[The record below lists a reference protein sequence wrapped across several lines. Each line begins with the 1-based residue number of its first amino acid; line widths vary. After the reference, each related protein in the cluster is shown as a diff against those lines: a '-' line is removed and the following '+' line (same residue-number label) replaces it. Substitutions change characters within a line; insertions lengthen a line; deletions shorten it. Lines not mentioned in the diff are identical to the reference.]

1 MTAAGGPPQPLPGGL
16 AAVAQARPLS
26 GGSIAA
32 VWHARL
38 VDGTEVVVKQGD
50 TPAELEAE
58 GLEAL
63 AAAGAPVPAVLG
75 QADTVLVLEY
85 LSGPPGDRRE
95 LGRQLAGVH
104 RHLGERFGWHRDNVI
119 GPLPQAN
126 PPTDDWPAF
135 LAEARL
141 APYLDDLPADLA
153 RRLGRAIDGGAV
165 TEVADHDVVPSLVH
179 GDLWSGNVLADRW
192 LLDPAVHHAD
202 REIDLAMLE
211 LFGSVGPA
219 LRSGYEEVWP
229 CDEGHAQ
236 RLPLLQLP
244 PLLVHVRLF
253 GAGYLG
259 GVASRLDALGW

>member
-1 MTAAGGPPQPLPGGL
+1 MTRTNGPVEPLPGGL
-16 AAVAQARPLS
+16 ARVEHARPLS

-38 VDGTEVVVKQGD
+38 ADGTEVVVKEGD

-63 AAAGAPVPAVLG
+63 AAAGAPVPQVLAHAG
-75 QADTVLVLEY
+75 TVLVLEY
-85 LSGPPGDRRE
+85 LSGPRGDRRE
-95 LGRQLAGVH
+95 LGRRLAAVH
-104 RHLGERFGWHRDNVI
+104 RHLGTRFGWHRDNVI

-126 PPTDDWPAF
+126 PPTDDWPTF

-141 APYLDDLPADLA
+141 APYLGDLPTDLA
-153 RRLGRAIDGGAV
+153 RRLARAIERGAV
-165 TEVADHDVVPSLVH
+165 AEVADHDAVPSLVH

-202 REIDLAMLE
+202 REVDLAMLA
-211 LFGSVGPA
+211 LFGTVGGA
-219 LRSGYEEVWP
+219 LRAGYEEVWP
-229 CDEGHAQ
+229 LDDGADR
-236 RLPLLQLP
+236 RLALLQLP

-253 GAGYLG
+253 GAGYLS
-259 GVASRLDALGW
+259 GVASRLDTLGW

>member
-1 MTAAGGPPQPLPGGL
+1 MRGAAGPPEPLPGDL
-16 AAVAQARPLS
+16 PAIERARPLS
-26 GGSIAA
+26 GGSIAE
-32 VWHARL
+32 VWHAQL
-38 VDGTEVVVKQGD
+38 VDGTEVVVKDGD

-75 QADTVLVLEY
+75 HAGTVLVLEH
-85 LSGPPGDRRE
+85 LSGPPGDRHE
-95 LGRQLAGVH
+95 LGRRLAGVH

-126 PPTDDWPAF
+126 PPTEDWPSF

-141 APYLDDLPADLA
+141 APYLGDLPPDLA
-153 RRLGRAIDGGAV
+153 RRLERAIERGALA
-165 TEVADHDVVPSLVH
+165 EVADHDVAPSLVH

-202 REIDLAMLE
+202 REVDLAMLE
-211 LFGSVGPA
+211 LFGSVGEP
-219 LRSGYEEVWP
+219 LRQGYEEVWP
-229 CDEGHAQ
+229 LDAGAAR

-259 GVASRLDALGW
+259 GVASRLDSLGW

>member
-1 MTAAGGPPQPLPGGL
+1 MTPRTPVDLPAGLPE
-16 AAVAQARPLS
+16 VRRSRPLS

-32 VWHARL
+32 VWWAEL
-38 VDGTEVVVKQGD
+38 GDGREVVVKQGT

-58 GLEAL
+58 GLAAL
-63 AAAGAPVPAVLG
+63 AAAGAPVPAVLAVDG
-75 QADTVLVLEY
+75 TVLVLEY

-95 LGRQLAGVH
+95 LGRALARLH
-104 RHLGERFGWHRDNVI
+104 RTTGARFGWHRDNVI

-126 PPTDDWPAF
+126 PPTDDWPTF
-135 LAEARL
+135 LGEARL
-141 APYLDDLPADLA
+141 RPYLDDLPRDLSS
-153 RRLGRAIDGGAV
+153 RLGSAIEQGRVA
-165 TEVADHDVVPSLVH
+165 EVAEHDVVPSLVH

-211 LFGSVGPA
+211 LFGSVGSA
-219 LRSGYEEVWP
+219 LLAGYEEEWP
-229 CDEGHAQ
+229 LDTGWQQ

-253 GAGYLG
+253 GASYLS
-259 GVASRLDALGW
+259 GVAARLDTLGW